1 MKAIYTI
8 TPSWPVKK
16 KKDFN
21 DGVRNL
27 EKLGFKILNRRT
39 IGRLASPR
47 AKIKQIH
54 KAFSDSR
61 VDLVLAQRGGYGS
74 MKLLPFLDFGL
85 IQRNPKIIAGFS
97 DVSALLNVIH
107 ERTGLR
113 TLHAPMV
120 VSFARPSRFTARS
133 FLNAVFGFPEKELF
147 LGAPVKVCR
156 TGTARGVL
164 KGGNLVTL
172 TALIGTEWEI
182 ETEGAILFFEEVDE
196 KPHKVDRNL
205 TQWILAGK
213 MGKIQGLILGDFQGL
228 QDRDVCKMVTDQM
241 KIDFPIVHCPY
252 LGHGRNKITL
262 PVGAQVELNTSR
274 RSLTVL

>member
-1 MKAIYTI
+1 MKVIYTI
-8 TPSWPVKK
+8 TPSWLVKK
-16 KKDFN
+16 RVDFTH
-21 DGVRNL
+21 GVRNL
-27 EKLGFKILNRRT
+27 EKLGFNILNPRT
-39 IGRLASPR
+39 INRLPSTR
-47 AKIKQIH
+47 GKIKEIH
-54 KAFSDSR
+54 NAFSNSEA
-61 VDLVLAQRGGYGS
+61 DLILAQRGGYGS
-74 MKLLPFLDFGL
+74 IKLLPFLDFGL
-85 IQRNPKIIAGFS
+85 IQRNPKILAGFS
-97 DVSALLNVIH
+97 DVSTLLNVIY

-120 VSFARPSRFTARS
+120 VSFAKPSRFTAKS
-133 FLNAVFGFPEKELF
+133 FLNAVSGFPERELF
-147 LGAPVKVCR
+147 RGAPVKVCR
-156 TGTARGVL
+156 AGTARGIL

-213 MGKIQGLILGDFQGL
+213 MGKIRGLILGDFQGL
-228 QDRDVCKMVTDQM
+228 RSRDVCRMVTDQM

-252 LGHGRNKITL
+252 LGHGRNKLTL
-262 PVGAQVELNTSR
+262 PVGAQVELNTLR